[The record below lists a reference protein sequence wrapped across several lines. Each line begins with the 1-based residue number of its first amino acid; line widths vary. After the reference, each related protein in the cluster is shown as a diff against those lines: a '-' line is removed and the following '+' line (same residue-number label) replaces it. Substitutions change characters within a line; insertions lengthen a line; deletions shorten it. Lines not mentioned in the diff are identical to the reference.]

1 MNGGKC
7 GGLMERA
14 ADPSPMQVRV
24 AMVLIRRQWS
34 AEEREW
40 RRHYQEP
47 ISQRRREI
55 ARARGL
61 RP

>member
-1 MNGGKC
+1 MNSGKR
-7 GGLMERA
+7 GGLMDRA
-14 ADPSPMQVRV
+14 SDPSPMQVRV